1 MLRFDE
7 DWLMATGRDKN
18 GKLSKQRKK
27 RSGVIPDITAKPAA
41 QKGKVAGII
50 ARLEQDLAPS
60 VHARALAQLANKP
73 DLLKG
78 NYEHWDQVR
87 YFDLFH
93 RQHPDIYDLLHA
105 TPNGGARSEKVGFD
119 MKAEGQKKGYPDVT
133 LDAARGIYHGLRLE
147 LKYGKGRA
155 SPEQL
160 EWQRRLREQGYCA
173 EIVIGWEMMVKMTL
187 RYWLL
192 KPGEKIH
199 AN

>member
-7 DWLMATGRDKN
+7 DWLLATGRDKS
-18 GKLSKQRKK
+18 GKLLKKGKK
-27 RSGVIPDITAKPAA
+27 RSDGIPDITAAP
-41 QKGKVAGII
+41 KGKVAAAI
-50 ARLEQDLAPS
+50 ARLELDLAPS
-60 VHARALAQLANKP
+60 VHAKALAQLANRP
-73 DLLKG
+73 ELAKG

-87 YFDLFH
+87 YFDFMH
-93 RQHPDIYDLLHA
+93 RKHRDIYDLLHA
-105 TPNGGARSEKVGFD
+105 TPNGGARSDKVGFD

-160 EWQRRLREQGYCA
+160 DWQKRLREQGYCA
-173 EIVIGWEMMVKMTL
+173 ELVWGWEDMVSLTL

-192 KPGEKIH
+192 EPGESLST
-199 AN
+199 